1 MPKIAQTTD
10 ELQKHLQDNI
20 GFLKASCASFDNGF
34 LGEAKRLATT
44 IRVLLHDTTKSKSL
58 LGLLGIKNSLKYV
71 NTANR
76 YDSSNLPAHHGLV
89 GIRIGTGVT
98 GYWAPLGD
106 GPPPRYSRQPCTFDE
121 WWNEPIIVDKRGGVF
136 TRSDLVLFLA
146 NKDGGAHV
154 DPQLDKAYAELT
166 RSNSIG
172 WMVSNG
178 SDARP
183 LSDIELHSV
192 RQIAYEFIQS
202 LKAHGLC

>member
-1 MPKIAQTTD
+1 MAKIAQTAD

-20 GFLKASCASFDNGF
+20 GFLKASCASFDTGF

-44 IRVLLHDTTKSKSL
+44 IRVLLHDTTNSKSL

-76 YDSSNLPAHHGLV
+76 YDPSNLLAHHGLV
-89 GIRIGTGVT
+89 GMRIGTGVSS
-98 GYWAPLGD
+98 YWAPLGD
-106 GPPPRYSRQPCTFDE
+106 GPPPCYNRQPCTFDE
-121 WWNEPIIVDKRGGVF
+121 WWNEPVVVDKRGGVF
-136 TRSDLVLFLA
+136 SRSDLVLFLA

-166 RSNSIG
+166 RNNSIG

-178 SDARP
+178 TDARP